1 MVSALPCGA
10 ASFPPRACPLSWAA
24 ETPNGKDPAPGQG
37 DATYQLLR
45 NVEIASSFEVSNLT
59 LQRDVGRFVLES
71 GTFSFVRPVLDRL
84 TIGIFIGRGRFDLD
98 PPLPW
103 EKRNLE
109 LLTENTAVKEGFKRM
124 VVCFTDDT
132 FSEITAAGRG
142 VGIDSRASAVL
153 KEFRQRRRNGDS
165 VHNVEAEILTHLYNH
180 NFELFTA
187 YLAGGEQKDRSRRQL
202 MDEWDAY
209 LNGRH
214 GTDDSPPR

>member
-1 MVSALPCGA
+1 MTIRILRSLRCARLWMAFALILGA
-10 ASFPPRACPLSWAA
+10 QLCLGA

-109 LLTENTAVKEGFKRM
+109 LLTENTAVKEGFSPHFQVRL
-124 VVCFTDDT
+124 
-132 FSEITAAGRG
+132 TAPTGMPSC
-142 VGIDSRASAVL
+142 DSR
-153 KEFRQRRRNGDS
+153 RRS
-165 VHNVEAEILTHLYNH
+165 S
-180 NFELFTA
+180 
-187 YLAGGEQKDRSRRQL
+187 K
-202 MDEWDAY
+202 
-209 LNGRH
+209 GR
-214 GTDDSPPR
+214 